1 MASIRQQEVQE
12 VRDNNNII

>member
-12 VRDNNNII
+12 VRDNII